1 MNTFKI
7 ALNPS
12 GEIISADK
20 DDSIMKGLA
29 DAGVDISSICGGKGK
44 CGRCKIILKEGAAT
58 PITDAEKNMLS
69 TDEIEKSFRL
79 ACQTKALSDLVVE
92 IPPESLI
99 LSQRLQTEGEEL
111 EIEVEPIIQ
120 KVFLS
125 LEPPTL
131 SDPRPD
137 LTRVMDGIYERKGI
151 ETRIDFILSKRISS
165 ILREGGWTVTTTLR
179 ENEIIGIEPGSSDAK
194 FGMAFDI
201 GSTKLA
207 AYLVDLETGNTL
219 DAIGLANPQVAYGDD
234 IVSRIGYAME
244 EEKKRE
250 ELRRTIINGINGM
263 ITSLRRRNG
272 VKRRD
277 VSDITIVGNTAMHHL
292 LLGLP
297 VRQLGLAPYIPVFK
311 ESQDIKARELGIDIV
326 EGGYAHLLP
335 LIGGYIGS
343 DHVAMI
349 LATRIWEE
357 EEEKVRIGIDI
368 GTNTEIAFAKE
379 EKIMSLSCAS
389 GPAFEGWGIRQGV
402 KAMSGAIDK
411 VSIDGHEVVCSTIDD
426 KPAIGICGS
435 GILDAIA
442 KLYTSGAINDRGR
455 LQEENSRV
463 RRSNGGLE
471 FVLVDKEKTGIDDDV
486 VVCQSDIS
494 SILLAKSAI
503 GAGISIGLEKMGTN
517 EDEIGEVIIAGAFG
531 SYIDPESAV
540 TIGMFPD
547 LDLKLFKQVGNAAG
561 VGAKLALISK
571 SERKLADTIADDVR
585 YVETCIHPKFARI
598 LARAMF
604 LPKIK

>member
-1 MNTFKI
+1 MPGCPLHNFLRIKISFLLMNTFKI

-20 DDSIMKGLA
+20 EDSIMKGLA

-69 TDEIEKSFRL
+69 AAEIEKGFRL
-79 ACQTKALSDLVVE
+79 ACQTKALSDLVVD

-131 SDPRPD
+131 SDPRSD
-137 LTRVMDGIYERKGI
+137 LTRVMDGIYEQKRIKP
-151 ETRIDFILSKRISS
+151 RIDFILSKKISS

-179 ENEIIGIEPGSSDAK
+179 ENEIIGIEPGDVSGINL
-194 FGMAFDI
+194 GMAFDI

-207 AYLVDLETGNTL
+207 AYLVDLETGNML

-250 ELRRTIINGINGM
+250 ELRRAIMNGINGM
-263 ITSLRRRNG
+263 IKNLCRRNG
-272 VKRRD
+272 IGKKD
-277 VSDITIVGNTAMHHL
+277 LSDITIVGNTAMHHL

-311 ESQDIKARELGIDIV
+311 ESQDIKARELGIDMV

-349 LATRIWEE
+349 MATRLWEE

-435 GILDAIA
+435 GILD
-442 KLYTSGAINDRGR
+442 
-455 LQEENSRV
+455 
-463 RRSNGGLE
+463 
-471 FVLVDKEKTGIDDDV
+471 
-486 VVCQSDIS
+486 
-494 SILLAKSAI
+494 
-503 GAGISIGLEKMGTN
+503 
-517 EDEIGEVIIAGAFG
+517 
-531 SYIDPESAV
+531 
-540 TIGMFPD
+540 
-547 LDLKLFKQVGNAAG
+547 
-561 VGAKLALISK
+561 
-571 SERKLADTIADDVR
+571 
-585 YVETCIHPKFARI
+585 
-598 LARAMF
+598 
-604 LPKIK
+604 